1 MKDLSSF
8 LTTEEHVELHS
19 EVCKHMKKLVKE
31 ASMKNQEL
39 LLEYADN
46 EMEAGDVRERY

>member
-8 LTTEEHVELHS
+8 LTTEEHAVLHS
-19 EVCKHMKKLVKE
+19 EVCKHMKELVKE

-39 LLEYADN
+39 LLEYA
-46 EMEAGDVRERY
+46 ESGMEEDL